1 MGPLSTNVAVASA
14 VRRLPC
20 AAAAGAVACADV
32 AACAGQA
39 AKAEPRARPAPAARM
54 ATAIVL
60 MFFIVRPSFHP
71 ECADT
76 KHGPSGPILR
86 LRVSVRSDNL
96 FLTCGFLPHL
106 RRCSLA
112 SVSRW
117 SARVSEGRRNR
128 ANTPENEAGLGQKLG
143 QASKLIVRA
152 NLTTPR

>member
-1 MGPLSTNVAVASA
+1 MGSPSTNVAVALA

-32 AACAGQA
+32 AACAGQT
-39 AKAEPRARPAPAARM
+39 AKTEPRARPAPAARR

-86 LRVSVRSDNL
+86 LRVSVRFDNP
-96 FLTCGFLPHL
+96 FLTCGYVERPRTMARTSGPNCSSL
-106 RRCSLA
+106 RAPL
-112 SVSRW
+112 
-117 SARVSEGRRNR
+117 
-128 ANTPENEAGLGQKLG
+128 
-143 QASKLIVRA
+143 
-152 NLTTPR
+152 